1 MIPMSR
7 PRMVVDNGEVYYL
20 FRDQERGKQSSC
32 TIPKTYSL
40 VNGT

>member
-20 FRDQERGKQSSC
+20 FRDQNVEAKFPC